1 MSQQIPD
8 RNNPL
13 ELFEYSVRR
22 VIQLDLMGETRTH
35 QVWANYIFKTEKN
48 PEVRKDLMSTVKHA
62 YSQYFS
68 EDLQYMFLKEKMLQF
83 LMVVKI

>member
-35 QVWANYIFKTEKN
+35 RSGLTISSRQKRTQRFAKT
-48 PEVRKDLMSTVKHA
+48 S
-62 YSQYFS
+62 
-68 EDLQYMFLKEKMLQF
+68 
-83 LMVVKI
+83 